1 MGTAQHENHTTALG
15 FSRADISTLDS
26 ARAAELYGNNIPIS
40 RQTVFR
46 ESKPYKEK
54 TTLPRANADV
64 SEFVCVTALASEEA
78 ISVSEFGNIN
88 DTMADA
94 ECGCLFA
101 VQLNA
106 HDELIVLLSEQR
118 KSLNNEVRFAI
129 ISLFERL
136 QTQNNKLAAE
146 NARLKD

>member
-15 FSRADISTLDS
+15 FSRADNSTLDS

-54 TTLPRANADV
+54 TTLPRAIADV

-88 DTMADA
+88 PIPFRTIFTVSLVLSVTFKTDFSDSLGPTDP
-94 ECGCLFA
+94 CSTA
-101 VQLNA
+101 VHMEPFSTL
-106 HDELIVLLSEQR
+106 VLKGL
-118 KSLNNEVRFAI
+118 
-129 ISLFERL
+129 
-136 QTQNNKLAAE
+136 T
-146 NARLKD
+146 

>member
-15 FSRADISTLDS
+15 FSRADNSTLDS

-54 TTLPRANADV
+54 TTLPRATADV

-88 DTMADA
+88 PIPFRTIFTVSFLMKFCDLLKTDFSDSLGPTDP
-94 ECGCLFA
+94 CSTA
-101 VQLNA
+101 VHMEPFSTL
-106 HDELIVLLSEQR
+106 VLKGL
-118 KSLNNEVRFAI
+118 
-129 ISLFERL
+129 
-136 QTQNNKLAAE
+136 T
-146 NARLKD
+146 

>member
-15 FSRADISTLDS
+15 FSRADNSTLDS

-54 TTLPRANADV
+54 TTLPRAIADV
-64 SEFVCVTALASEEA
+64 SEFVCVTALATEIA

-88 DTMADA
+88 PIPFRIIFTESQFDCYFD
-94 ECGCLFA
+94 
-101 VQLNA
+101 
-106 HDELIVLLSEQR
+106 LL
-118 KSLNNEVRFAI
+118 
-129 ISLFERL
+129 
-136 QTQNNKLAAE
+136 
-146 NARLKD
+146 

>member
-15 FSRADISTLDS
+15 FSRADNSTLDS

-54 TTLPRANADV
+54 TTLPRAIADV

-88 DTMADA
+88 PIPFRIIFTVSQSMTVTFETDFSDSLGPTDP
-94 ECGCLFA
+94 CSTA
-101 VQLNA
+101 VHMEPFSTL
-106 HDELIVLLSEQR
+106 VLKGL
-118 KSLNNEVRFAI
+118 
-129 ISLFERL
+129 
-136 QTQNNKLAAE
+136 T
-146 NARLKD
+146 

>member
-15 FSRADISTLDS
+15 FSRADNSTLDS

-54 TTLPRANADV
+54 TTLPRAIADV

-78 ISVSEFGNIN
+78 LSVSEFGNIN
-88 DTMADA
+88 PIPFRIIFTSSLRLTVTFKTDFSDSLGPTDP
-94 ECGCLFA
+94 CSTA
-101 VQLNA
+101 VHMEPFSTL
-106 HDELIVLLSEQR
+106 VLKGL
-118 KSLNNEVRFAI
+118 
-129 ISLFERL
+129 
-136 QTQNNKLAAE
+136 T
-146 NARLKD
+146 

>member
-88 DTMADA
+88 PIPFRIIFTVSLILLLISVTFKTDFSDSLGPTDP
-94 ECGCLFA
+94 CSTA
-101 VQLNA
+101 VHMEPFSTL
-106 HDELIVLLSEQR
+106 VLKGL
-118 KSLNNEVRFAI
+118 
-129 ISLFERL
+129 
-136 QTQNNKLAAE
+136 T
-146 NARLKD
+146 

>member
-15 FSRADISTLDS
+15 FSRADNSTLDS

-54 TTLPRANADV
+54 TTLPRAIADV

-88 DTMADA
+88 PIPFRTIFTESLRVIDLTVTFKTDFSDSLGPTDP
-94 ECGCLFA
+94 CSTA
-101 VQLNA
+101 VHMEPFSTL
-106 HDELIVLLSEQR
+106 VLKGL
-118 KSLNNEVRFAI
+118 
-129 ISLFERL
+129 
-136 QTQNNKLAAE
+136 T
-146 NARLKD
+146 